1 MSNRL
6 LLALGLPALLSLAQQ
21 QWLLRQPPRLEQ
33 LGGAAASVGP
43 AALEARFSRPMA
55 LASLESQSRLHPSLA
70 HQWLGEGDRLKLALA
85 AGQRITTPLG
95 LNLAGRDRRGLA
107 LPPQSWQWDPRP
119 RVLAVVPSG
128 SGEQLQLRDHDGRW
142 QPLSPI
148 WPKLPVV
155 EPLGDGSGVALTS
168 QDEQGSLQVWLV
180 PLRQRNLAR
189 AHQGLATV
197 RPDPPRPLLQQP
209 LTFAHLSSN
218 RRGQLLVQSGAISP
232 GDGSTQL
239 WSGNGGPRR
248 LELEAT
254 GPMRLLPEGGAV
266 VVPQMEGL
274 SLRALPPQTT
284 APQTL
289 PGSRDLSAFCPRAGR
304 ALLVRHWP
312 DYRRS
317 LELVE
322 PGQAPRQLW
331 IGSQALVA
339 SACAGGGERIWA
351 LLVESSGQPQLTLL
365 ALDRQGRQLGRR
377 LLAGWEL
384 EPGTGLHFDPSGD
397 RLLAALR
404 PLGPADRPPPPA
416 RPVLI
421 DASRLTLTPLDR
433 EVLQALWLP
442 AG

>member
-1 MSNRL
+1 MRGRL
-6 LLALGLPALLSLAQQ
+6 PLALGLPALLALAQQ
-21 QWLLRQPPRLEQ
+21 QWLLRQPPRLER
-33 LGGAAASVGP
+33 LASAAASVGP

-55 LASLESQSRLHPSLA
+55 RFTLERQSRLRPSLA
-70 HQWLGEGDRLKLALA
+70 HQWLGEGDRLRLALA
-85 AGQRITTPLG
+85 AGQRIGAPLA

-107 LPPQSWQWDPRP
+107 LPPQSWRWDPRP

-128 SGEQLQLRDHDGRW
+128 GGEQLQLRDHDGRW
-142 QPLSPI
+142 RPLSPV
-148 WPKLPVV
+148 WPRLPVV
-155 EPLGDGSGVALTS
+155 EPLGDGSGVALSS
-168 QDEQGSLQVWLV
+168 QDEQGGLRVWLV
-180 PLRQRNLAR
+180 PLRQRNLAPTGE
-189 AHQGLATV
+189 GLAAV
-197 RPDPPRPLLQQP
+197 RADPPRPLVAQQQ
-209 LTFAHLSSN
+209 TFAHLSAN
-218 RRGQLLVQSGAISP
+218 RRGQLLVQSGGPMP
-232 GDGSTQL
+232 GDRAASL
-239 WSGNGGPRR
+239 WSGNGAPRR

-266 VVPQMEGL
+266 VVPQLEGL
-274 SLRALPPQTT
+274 SLRALPPQAN

-304 ALLVRHWP
+304 ALLLRHWP

-351 LLVESSGQPQLTLL
+351 LLVESSGKPQLTLL
-365 ALDRQGRQLGRR
+365 ALDRQGRLLGRR

-404 PLGPADRPPPPA
+404 PLGRSDRPPQPA